1 MQCVDAVVIIEDLL
15 PSRLQYPVLFLD
27 FCVGRVCCELQA
39 PCSSASSSMRWV
51 MHPQEL
57 FEPQILNNVS
67 RGRSALGS
75 VLRWSTHPVFFL
87 YAAGPFYRSRF
98 ATPESSRGLSEV
110 LQYRRDSILR
120 LFGLY
125 QAFRSESSLIPV

>member
-1 MQCVDAVVIIEDLL
+1 VFRTGVFIEDFFK
-15 PSRLQYPVLFLD
+15 PSRLQYPVLFLV

-51 MHPQEL
+51 MHPQGL
-57 FEPQILNNVS
+57 SDPQILNNLS

-75 VLRWSTHPVFFL
+75 ILRWSTHPVFFL
-87 YAAGPFYRSRF
+87 YAAGSFYRSRF